1 MLSMRERC
9 LSILHRQGGLAPIGT
24 GTAAMGKGNLG
35 CVSAGRVLQAAVT
48 EAPGNSASLVAFLL
62 LLT

>member
-1 MLSMRERC
+1 
-9 LSILHRQGGLAPIGT
+9 
-24 GTAAMGKGNLG
+24 MGKGNLG